1 MGCSKSSKRELY
13 SDAGLPQET
22 RKITNKL
29 PNITSK
35 LISKRTNKAQSH
47 QKGGN
52 NFRKKLNNIEP
63 KNRKDQ

>member
-35 LISKRTNKAQSH
+35 LISKRTKP
-47 QKGGN
+47 KVI
-52 NFRKKLNNIEP
+52 RKEEIISERN
-63 KNRKDQ
+63 